1 MSEINNKYFECPECQ
16 WAISFKFNYDKYKYM
31 STCPYCKNELE
42 MEKEEYENDE
52 EVYFRKEF

>member
-1 MSEINNKYFECPECQ
+1 MSEINNKYFECPVCQ

-52 EVYFRKEF
+52 EVYFKKEF